1 MKTLRCC
8 FYSTLFLVG
17 LFFGPVAHADTDL
30 LNLSAHSEGAALP
43 YGENVVVAQDEG
55 SSVKS
60 VTGGLETGRL
70 KFPVNISGDFELFI
84 KVKLASSWGDSSKKI
99 FLTAEEYKI
108 EFVFGSSTK
117 SLSFGKERAYDESK
131 AWRKGNTNELKLS
144 VKGNVAKLYINDVF
158 SQKLTTLKPGL
169 TYTLLL
175 FDKWVKNDQL
185 YELKIVGSA
194 GATPTPISSGGG
206 ECGTASSGDAPHAMY
221 DPSKGELHVPFV
233 DVPGAF
239 GGVQTYEIYLKQK
252 PMGFT
257 FDLDMDRVKPR

>member
-1 MKTLRCC
+1 MNRLRCC

-17 LFFGPVAHADTDL
+17 LFLGPVANADTDL

-43 YGENVVVAQDEG
+43 YGENVVVGQSEDSG
-55 SSVKS
+55 VKW

-70 KFPVNISGDFELFI
+70 KFPVNISGDFELFM
-84 KVKLASSWGDSSKKI
+84 KVKFANSWSDIYKI

-108 EFVFGSSTK
+108 EFAFGSIIT
-117 SLSFGKERAYDESK
+117 LSFGKENAHDESG
-131 AWRKGNTNELKLS
+131 AWRKSNTNELKLS

-158 SQKLTTLKPGL
+158 SQKLTTLKPDL

-175 FDKWVKNDQL
+175 VNGLKKKDRL
-185 YELKIVGSA
+185 YELKIGGSV
-194 GATPTPISSGGG
+194 GATPTPISSGG
-206 ECGTASSGDAPHAMY
+206 ECGTATSGDAPHANY

-239 GGVQTYEIYLKQK
+239 GGVQTYEIYLIQK

-257 FDLDMDRVKPR
+257 FDLDMNRVKPR